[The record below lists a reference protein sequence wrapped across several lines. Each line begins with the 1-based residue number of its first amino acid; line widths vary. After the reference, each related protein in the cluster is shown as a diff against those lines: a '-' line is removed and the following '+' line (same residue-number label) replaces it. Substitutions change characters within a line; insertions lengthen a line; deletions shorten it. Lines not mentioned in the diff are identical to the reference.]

1 MEATIRPRIVCLSN
15 IFDQHYHDVR
25 GEKVERQLT
34 ITFRR
39 DLFRCLEMA
48 SGRELIVL
56 SSPPKAAERRAGKW
70 LPAVETKYSTHRQ
83 LFCCNWDAP
92 KLRMPLS
99 WFFYARNVLRH
110 VRSGDVVV
118 IDNYEF
124 IYVVAAR
131 LIQMFR
137 QVTFVLLYLDGKHLT
152 DRGRDR
158 VLSGLAEAW
167 GRPLLSGVLFSNPAL
182 GKRLRDSMPRELAP
196 GFVTGKLPPEL
207 PAPDKEVRFL
217 YGGALDHPHGISL
230 LLESLDHLP
239 ERGWHLLIAGQAPL
253 AEHVARFA
261 QNPHWRDRVEY
272 HHSLPL
278 EAYGRVMASSHVG
291 LNCQRVSDPISGVTF
306 PSKVFTY
313 LSAGLLVISSKA
325 CGVEPVCGNACL
337 YYEEETPQSLA
348 AAVKEV
354 IEHFPAVREKL
365 DLSEVYERY
374 SFEAT
379 TVRLK
384 RLLNVIG
391 V

>member
-1 MEATIRPRIVCLSN
+1 MPRCGNEGICARLLGTVSIVFLQNKHDASSLMEATIRPRIVCLSN

-56 SSPPKAAERRAGKW
+56 SFPPKAAERRAGKW

-167 GRPLLSGVLFSNPAL
+167 GRPLLSGV
-182 GKRLRDSMPRELAP
+182 
-196 GFVTGKLPPEL
+196 
-207 PAPDKEVRFL
+207 
-217 YGGALDHPHGISL
+217 
-230 LLESLDHLP
+230 
-239 ERGWHLLIAGQAPL
+239 
-253 AEHVARFA
+253 
-261 QNPHWRDRVEY
+261 
-272 HHSLPL
+272 
-278 EAYGRVMASSHVG
+278 
-291 LNCQRVSDPISGVTF
+291 
-306 PSKVFTY
+306 
-313 LSAGLLVISSKA
+313 
-325 CGVEPVCGNACL
+325 
-337 YYEEETPQSLA
+337 
-348 AAVKEV
+348 
-354 IEHFPAVREKL
+354 
-365 DLSEVYERY
+365 
-374 SFEAT
+374 
-379 TVRLK
+379 
-384 RLLNVIG
+384 
-391 V
+391 